1 MISLTMIYRYRWLL
15 LIIFFSG
22 LVILLLPDKSRSVVQ
37 LNKDHGPSVS
47 DLGGLFLIL
56 FSWLISTIFIV
67 KSWSNLTKKFG
78 NQVLVIM
85 IAAYLISI
93 VGMIAGLNLSIEWLL
108 WISVA
113 VATTINIFFIISA
126 FKGALNKT

>member
-1 MISLTMIYRYRWLL
+1 MIYKYRWLL

-37 LNKDHGPSVS
+37 LNKEHGPSVS
-47 DLGGLFLIL
+47 DLAGLFLIL

-67 KSWSNLTKKFG
+67 KTWSYLTKKFG

-85 IAAYLISI
+85 IGVYLISI
-93 VGMIAGLNLSIEWLL
+93 AGIIAGLNLSIEWIL
-108 WISVA
+108 WVSAA
-113 VATTINIFFIISA
+113 VATAINIFFIISA
-126 FKGALNKT
+126 FKGALNKTIHAN